1 MRRNKKEFTTVK
13 SVEEKIK
20 VEIPGHWHLQTSTN
34 PGHWHLQTSTNLKF
48 CFIKYVPMEG
58 EKKYQHEV

>member
-1 MRRNKKEFTTVK
+1 MRRNRKEFTTVK

-20 VEIPGHWHLQTSTN
+20 VEI